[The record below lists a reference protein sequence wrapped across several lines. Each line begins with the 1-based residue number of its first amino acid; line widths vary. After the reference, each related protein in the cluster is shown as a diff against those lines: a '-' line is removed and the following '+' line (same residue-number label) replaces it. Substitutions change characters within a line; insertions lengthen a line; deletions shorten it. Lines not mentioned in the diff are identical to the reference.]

1 MSGTDRAIAGALL
14 RLHGTTYAAEL
25 GIDLSGN
32 APEML
37 FRWLIAALAMSARI
51 GSAQAVKAV
60 RALFNAGWTTPEKM
74 AASTWRERV
83 DVLNASGYARYD
95 ESTARMIGDTVALL
109 QSAYHGDLNALR
121 EKAGHDPQAE
131 RRLLKQFKGIGDV
144 GASIFLRE
152 AQAAWDELYPF
163 ADGKAL
169 AAAAKLGLPATAQ
182 GLARL
187 VPRADFPRLVA
198 ALVRTELAKD
208 HERVLQAAAQ

>member
-1 MSGTDRAIAGALL
+1 MSDNDRAIAGALL
-14 RLHGTTYAAEL
+14 RLHGTTYTAEL

-32 APEML
+32 TPEML

-51 GSAQAVKAV
+51 GSAQALKAA

-74 AASTWRERV
+74 AASTWRQRV